1 MEKWNSKRAKE
12 LGVDA
17 DLLAAVNLAV
27 KKGREQLSR
36 AAETTGEHTIQFRKE
51 LENSG
56 LKLYMFSSDAH
67 PLTNIGHPG
76 SGAVRELYERYRG
89 RFSPE
94 LRELV
99 NEQNFWFGPYPHGGD
114 SGQLFILGASP
125 EEVVDALAF
134 STQHNYPREILP
146 AARDWMED
154 NHEDVTSRAGWLD
167 CVTRRRAWLS
177 TDINCLQG
185 PSFDGLLNDKRLT
198 REELVFLAQLRANA
212 EHLIEEELQVGTTRW
227 QIATLALTNR
237 TAIQVHPNG
246 SIWFEESEK
255 NLIGGFSKE
264 NLAWNFVSSL
274 LPHLQGDDQAKA
286 QFQKSVSA

>member
-17 DLLAAVNLAV
+17 DLLAAVNVAV

-36 AAETTGEHTIQFRKE
+36 AAESAGEHTVQFRKE

-56 LKLYMFSSDAH
+56 LKLYMFSSDTH
-67 PLTNIGHPG
+67 PLAIPGHP
-76 SGAVRELYERYRG
+76 SFEVRELYEKYRDK
-89 RFSPE
+89 FSPE
-94 LRELV
+94 LRGLV
-99 NEQNFWFGPYPHGGD
+99 NEQNFWFGPHPHGGE
-114 SGQLFILGASP
+114 SGQLFVLGASP
-125 EEVVDALAF
+125 EEVVDALAT
-134 STQHNYPREILP
+134 STQHNYPREILLD
-146 AARDWMED
+146 ARYWMED

-177 TDINCLQG
+177 TDINCRQAS
-185 PSFDGLLNDKRLT
+185 SFDGLLNDKRLT

-246 SIWFEESEK
+246 SIWFEQSEE